1 MNFQNPILV
10 NLLFKTNTLFLK
22 MTIFT
27 QTQVQILQKYDLII
41 MILIL
46 NKDHMYLDEFFARNQ
61 KYCLSSEKSV

>member
-46 NKDHMYLDEFFARNQ
+46 NKDHMYLDDFFVRN
-61 KYCLSSEKSV
+61 

>member
-41 MILIL
+41 MILVL
-46 NKDHMYLDEFFARNQ
+46 NKDHNYV
-61 KYCLSSEKSV
+61 S

>member
-10 NLLFKTNTLFLK
+10 NLLFKPNTLFLK
-22 MTIFT
+22 MIIFT

-46 NKDHMYLDEFFARNQ
+46 NKDHMYLDEFFARN
-61 KYCLSSEKSV
+61 

>member
-27 QTQVQILQKYDLII
+27 LTQVQILQKYDLII

-46 NKDHMYLDEFFARNQ
+46 NKDHMYLDEFFARN
-61 KYCLSSEKSV
+61 

>member
-22 MTIFT
+22 MIIFT

-46 NKDHMYLDEFFARNQ
+46 NKDHMYLDDFFARN
-61 KYCLSSEKSV
+61 

>member
-22 MTIFT
+22 MIIFA
-27 QTQVQILQKYDLII
+27 QIQVQILQKYDLII

-46 NKDHMYLDEFFARNQ
+46 NKDHMYLDEFFARN
-61 KYCLSSEKSV
+61 

>member
-22 MTIFT
+22 MIIFT

-46 NKDHMYLDEFFARNQ
+46 NKDHMYLDEFFARN
-61 KYCLSSEKSV
+61 

>member
-46 NKDHMYLDEFFARNQ
+46 NKDHMYLDEFFAR
-61 KYCLSSEKSV
+61 K

>member
-46 NKDHMYLDEFFARNQ
+46 NKDHMYLDEFFARN
-61 KYCLSSEKSV
+61 

>member
-46 NKDHMYLDEFFARNQ
+46 NKDHMYLDDFFARN
-61 KYCLSSEKSV
+61 